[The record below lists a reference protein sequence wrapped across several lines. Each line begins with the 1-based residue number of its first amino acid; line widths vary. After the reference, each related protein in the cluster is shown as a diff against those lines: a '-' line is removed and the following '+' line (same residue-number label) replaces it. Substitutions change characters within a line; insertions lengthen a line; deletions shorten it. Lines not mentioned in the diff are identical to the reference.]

1 MFPEVRSHNNTPPCS
16 QGSFDVAG
24 YEGVG
29 LFPLGKIKSKKAAQ
43 PLPMKYSEGLEKPEN
58 EIIFVTGDVRALVS
72 CLLIP
77 SVNLV

>member
-24 YEGVG
+24 YEEVG
-29 LFPLGKIKSKKAAQ
+29 LFPLGKTKSEKAAQ
-43 PLPMKYSEGLEKPEN
+43 LLLVKYSEGLEKPEN
-58 EIIFVTGDVRALVS
+58 EVTFVTGDVRALVS

>member
-1 MFPEVRSHNNTPPCS
+1 M
-16 QGSFDVAG
+16 AG

-29 LFPLGKIKSKKAAQ
+29 LFPLGKTKSEKTAQ
-43 PLPMKYSEGLEKPEN
+43 LLPVKYSEGLEKPEN
-58 EIIFVTGDVRALVS
+58 EVIFVTGDVRALVS